1 MIDRLRQAF
10 PRIQFIVSTHSPV
23 VLSNFKQDDNNIVYQ
38 LGRNNDKTTKYA
50 KLPNSYGIDYNS
62 LLENQMEAPVRN
74 SMLSELISAYRYW
87 KDAGDSNRMSKL
99 LELIIDKVGD
109 DNELVIDLQK

>member
-1 MIDRLRQAF
+1 MLFR
-10 PRIQFIVSTHSPV
+10 S
-23 VLSNFKQDDNNIVYQ
+23 
-38 LGRNNDKTTKYA
+38 
-50 KLPNSYGIDYNS
+50 DYNS

-87 KDAGDSNRMSKL
+87 KDAGDANRMSKL

-109 DNELVIDLQK
+109 DNELVKDLQK

>member
-1 MIDRLRQAF
+1 
-10 PRIQFIVSTHSPV
+10 
-23 VLSNFKQDDNNIVYQ
+23 
-38 LGRNNDKTTKYA
+38 
-50 KLPNSYGIDYNS
+50 
-62 LLENQMEAPVRN
+62 MEAPVRN